1 MYNRHLCSVSLSR
14 GACTRETMCT
24 SMKHIEVHFVNSYG
38 IFFTNNCLIVLK
50 CLIVLLCFLCVTII
64 VFLSVS

>member
-1 MYNRHLCSVSLSR
+1 MYNRHVCSLSLSR

-24 SMKHIEVHFVNSYG
+24 SMKHIEVHFVYSYR
-38 IFFTNNCLIVLK
+38 IFFTNVCLIALK
-50 CLIVLLCFLCVTII
+50 CLIVSLCFLCVTII